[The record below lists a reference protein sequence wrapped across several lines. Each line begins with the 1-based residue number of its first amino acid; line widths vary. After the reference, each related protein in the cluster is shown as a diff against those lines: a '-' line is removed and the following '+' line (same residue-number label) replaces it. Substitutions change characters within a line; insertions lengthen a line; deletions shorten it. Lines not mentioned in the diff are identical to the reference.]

1 MLPMPSTRWKLRAL
15 LDSENISAYTL
26 ARTLSEQ
33 TRPNTIYRLVRP
45 GKEPC
50 RVDLSTLT
58 LVVSGLRKLTG
69 KRIEVGDIL
78 EYVDER
84 L

>member
-1 MLPMPSTRWKLRAL
+1 MPSTHWKLRAL
-15 LDSENISAYTL
+15 LESESISAYAL

-33 TRPNTIYRLVRP
+33 TRPNTIYRLVRS

-69 KRIEVGDIL
+69 KSIEVCDIL
-78 EYVDER
+78 EYVD
-84 L
+84 